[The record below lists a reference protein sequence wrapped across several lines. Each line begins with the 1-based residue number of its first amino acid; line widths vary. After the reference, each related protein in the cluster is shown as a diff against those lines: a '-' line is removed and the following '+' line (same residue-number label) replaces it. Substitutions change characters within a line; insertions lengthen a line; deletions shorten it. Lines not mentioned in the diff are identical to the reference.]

1 MFARA
6 INQLP
11 VILGRLDF
19 TNSGLMQGE
28 GGIILL
34 WTQGWYDILNF
45 VKKNKTHQDVKC
57 LFFMLISNLEPKLK
71 KISIS
76 KLYFHIQNT
85 INYFDNS
92 L

>member
-19 TNSGLMQGE
+19 TKAIMQGE

-45 VKKNKTHQDVKC
+45 VTKIKTHQDVKC
-57 LFFMLISNLEPKLK
+57 LCFMLISNLEPKLK
-71 KISIS
+71 
-76 KLYFHIQNT
+76 NM
-85 INYFDNS
+85 
-92 L
+92 